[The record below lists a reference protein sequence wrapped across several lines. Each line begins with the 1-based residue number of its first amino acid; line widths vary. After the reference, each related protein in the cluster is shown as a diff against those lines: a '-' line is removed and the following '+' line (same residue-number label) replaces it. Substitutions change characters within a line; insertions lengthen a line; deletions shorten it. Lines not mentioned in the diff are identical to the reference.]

1 MDSKERLLKRK
12 VRTNMVKKTWKSLL
26 TGILCTGLSIG
37 TFFWASSLFTVDVKG
52 ATHEE
57 EIAAAQAAAIAAR
70 EEALARA
77 VANQQALALEAC
89 NAAATRNAIIISET
103 LSAQITKQA
112 LEQQALYAAAVN
124 QEALAREALNAQM
137 SRELKILEE
146 TLSAQITKA
155 ALDEQARYA
164 AEIRRLEL
172 EREMANAAAYLASL
186 K

>member
-57 EIAAAQAAAIAAR
+57 EIAAAIAAR

-77 VANQQALALEAC
+77 VANQQALALEAY